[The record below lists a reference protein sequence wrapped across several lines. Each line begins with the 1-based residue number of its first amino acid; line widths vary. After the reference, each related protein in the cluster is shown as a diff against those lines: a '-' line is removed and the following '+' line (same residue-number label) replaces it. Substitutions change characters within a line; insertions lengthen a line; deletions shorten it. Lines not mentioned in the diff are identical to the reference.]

1 MAERL
6 NEGKS
11 GRTNEHIDASAKRV
25 VPPGFLQKPAVH
37 LLIVILIGFFSYS
50 NTFHSPFQW
59 DDSSSYLKENPIIKD
74 LHYFTEPSRARMF
87 RQYDSLKS
95 RYIGYLTFALN
106 YRVHGFEVTGYH
118 AVNLF
123 IHIINALLVYFLVL
137 LTFRTPFFNPPVP
150 PLQKGGEEGFTV
162 SHISRFIIHQSRFIA
177 LFSSLLFVSHPVQ
190 TEAVTYIF
198 QRLASL
204 VTLFYLLSIVL
215 YLKGRLITEEA
226 RGYRREAIGTEQKG
240 KSRELDD
247 KSPTTPFRE
256 GGRGGIASP
265 AVRSAIFY
273 FFSLVSAIL
282 AMKTKENA
290 FTLPFVVTLY
300 EFLFFF
306 GPIKKRILR
315 LVPLLLT
322 LFIIPLTLIGI
333 DKPAGEMIGQIQN
346 PASLGYREITKGDY
360 LFTQFR
366 VVLTYIRLLFLPVK
380 QNIDYDYSVYHSFFP
395 LAVIASFLFLL
406 VIFGMGAYLIYRS
419 RIPRLQI
426 EREEQPVPLT
436 YFRLIGFGIVWFFIT
451 ISVESSIIPIPM
463 LIDEYRVYLP
473 SVGAFMAIATGMFT
487 LDRRLRNKMPQ
498 VSSIAMPVFFLII
511 LVLSGTTF
519 ARNIV
524 WKQEITL
531 WEDAVKKS
539 PNKSRPHNNLGT
551 FYKNLGRLNESLK
564 EYQTALLL
572 NPDYADARNNL
583 GVAFFKKGWT
593 DKAIEQFLIASKLN
607 PDYADAHYNLGLAFL
622 NKGWIDK
629 AIEQYQVALKL
640 NPDHTDAHNNLGVA
654 FLNKGW
660 MDKAIEQYLIALK
673 LDPYHADAH
682 NNLGAAFYNKGLVDK
697 AIEQYQIALK
707 LNPDRADAHNN
718 LGAAFYVKGRI
729 DGAIEQYQIALKLNP
744 DYADARKNLARAYE
758 LKKSADKAVHHKE

>member
-6 NEGKS
+6 KEGKP
-11 GRTNEHIDASAKRV
+11 GRKNEHIDASAKRV
-25 VPPGFLQKPAVH
+25 VPPGFLQQPAVH

-59 DDSSSYLKENPIIKD
+59 DDYSSYLKENPIIKD

-87 RQYDSLKS
+87 RQYDGLKS

-137 LTFRTPFFNPPVP
+137 LTFRTPFLGNRGGATP
-150 PLQKGGEEGFTV
+150 PLHGSSATV
-162 SHISRFIIHQSRFIA
+162 ILGDSPGRADPPGAGDSRFIA
-177 LFSSLLFVSHPVQ
+177 LISSLLFVSHPVQ

-215 YLKGRLITEEA
+215 YIKGRLITEEA
-226 RGYRREAIGTEQKG
+226 ADKEQHPLLSPFAKG
-240 KSRELDD
+240 GI
-247 KSPTTPFRE
+247 E
-256 GGRGGIASP
+256 GGS
-265 AVRSAIFY
+265 AVSSFFY
-273 FFSLVSAIL
+273 YLLSVVSGIL

-290 FTLPFVVTLY
+290 FTLPFVVMLY

-306 GPIKKRILR
+306 GPIRKRMLR

-333 DKPAGEMIGQIQN
+333 DKPAGEIIGQIQD
-346 PASLGYREITKGDY
+346 PASLGYQEITKGDY

-380 QNIDYDYSVYHSFFP
+380 QNIDYDYPVNHSFFN

-406 VIFGMGAYLIYRS
+406 VIFGMGVYLIYRS
-419 RIPRLQI
+419 RIQS
-426 EREEQPVPLT
+426 EGGEQPVPRT
-436 YFRLIGFGIVWFFIT
+436 YFGLIGSGIVWFFIT

-473 SVGAFMAIATGMFT
+473 SVGAFMAIATGIFM
-487 LDRRLRNKMPQ
+487 LVEELRNKMPQ
-498 VSSIAMPVFFLII
+498 IRSVAMPLFFLII
-511 LVLSGTTF
+511 LVLSATTF

-524 WKQEITL
+524 WKKEITL
-531 WEDAVKKS
+531 WEDAAKKS

-551 FYKNLGRLNESLK
+551 FYKNLGRLDDSLR

-583 GVAFFKKGWT
+583 GLVFFRRGRI
-593 DKAIEQFLIASKLN
+593 DQAIEQYLIALKLN
-607 PDYADAHYNLGLAFL
+607 PDYADAHYNLGLAFF

-629 AIEQYQVALKL
+629 AIEQYQIALKL

-660 MDKAIEQYLIALK
+660 IDKAIEQYQIALK
-673 LDPYHADAH
+673 QNPDHTDAH
-682 NNLGAAFYNKGLVDK
+682 NNLGAAFYDKGFVDK

-707 LNPDRADAHNN
+707 LNPERADAHNN
-718 LGAAFYVKGRI
+718 LGAAFYVKRRV
-729 DGAIEQYQIALKLNP
+729 DEAIEQYQLALKLNP
-744 DYADARKNLARAYE
+744 DYADALKNLARAYE
-758 LKKSADKAVHHKE
+758 LKNSADKTVHNKE